1 MLTSL
6 SAVLGEARKGRYAV
20 PAFDCAEDVMV
31 RTILETSEAC
41 RAPVILMGL
50 VGPDL
55 EGNGWAYV
63 SGLVRAVADHHRV
76 PAVLHLDHATRLED
90 IRRAVDL
97 GFTSVMI
104 DGSRLP
110 FEGNAEL
117 TRAAVEIA
125 HPRGISVEGELGAV
139 GGSDVEEKQRTETVL
154 TRPEEVRRFV
164 AETGV
169 DALAISIGT
178 SHGLYRTLPRL
189 DIARL
194 RELDAASPVP
204 LVLHGGSGTPDDQVR
219 EAVRNGIT
227 KMNVYAELRI
237 AMAEGLKA
245 SAASQTCPDPLPRE
259 IFGPIRKSLAAVVE
273 RKIDLLGARGR
284 A

>member
-1 MLTSL
+1 MLTTL
-6 SAVLGEARKGRYAV
+6 STILNAARKGKYAV

-55 EGNGWAYV
+55 EGNGWAYIP
-63 SGLVRAVADHHRV
+63 GLVRAVADHHRV
-76 PAVLHLDHATRLED
+76 PVALHLDHALRLED
-90 IRRAVDL
+90 VRRAVDL

-110 FEGNAEL
+110 FAGNAEI
-117 TRAAVEIA
+117 TRKAVEIA

-154 TRPEEVRRFV
+154 TRPDEVRRFV

-169 DALAISIGT
+169 DALAVSIGT
-178 SHGLYRTLPRL
+178 SHGIYRTLPRL
-189 DIARL
+189 DIPLL

-204 LVLHGGSGTPDDQVR
+204 LILHGGSGTPDDQVR
-219 EAVRNGIT
+219 AAVEGGIC

-237 AMAEGLKA
+237 AMGEGLKE
-245 SAASQTCPDPLPRE
+245 SAASQARPDPLPRE
-259 IFGPIRKSLAAVVE
+259 IFGPIRKRLAEVVE